1 MLQLLYM
8 SVFIVYIHV
17 LPIGL
22 NTLVIYIVQHAY
34 VLVYQNLCTTRKYT
48 PTQSKPKMNRPS
60 PNASKAATPALLTLK
75 TPQRSI
81 LKAENGNSIIKKRRV
96 VFASDDENGSES
108 SSSEMMEVE
117 VSLKDLQGLFFTLV
131 FSI

>member
-1 MLQLLYM
+1 
-8 SVFIVYIHV
+8 
-17 LPIGL
+17 
-22 NTLVIYIVQHAY
+22 
-34 VLVYQNLCTTRKYT
+34 
-48 PTQSKPKMNRPS
+48 MNRPS

-117 VSLKDLQGLFFTLV
+117 VSLKVFTRIIFMPPMKKWAYCFATVGRSQILSGQDLVYRPTDCR
-131 FSI
+131 SD